1 MFRRF
6 RTLLL
11 CFSLG
16 FGSLIG
22 VPMRPEEIRELMHA
36 HNQPRVVHVL
46 RDEETRED
54 P

>member
-1 MFRRF
+1 MLRKL

-11 CFSLG
+11 CFALG

-22 VPMRPEEIRELMHA
+22 LPMRPEEITELMHA
-36 HNQPRVVHVL
+36 HNRPRIAHVL
-46 RDEETRED
+46 REEQEKTD

>member
-1 MFRRF
+1 MLRKL

-11 CFSLG
+11 CFTLG

-22 VPMRPEEIRELMHA
+22 IQMRPEEITELMHA
-36 HNQPRVVHVL
+36 HNRPRLAHVL
-46 RDEETRED
+46 REEQDKPE